1 MEKKVTFWK
10 KSIKGLFLIG
20 MAVQIVWG
28 FCFMAANLFSV
39 QQFADT
45 AMYKEVSHT
54 FLLDEYIGVL
64 YPLILFLCPVE
75 TLVYVLQLALAFLAG
90 CVFVC
95 FSGLGEEKL
104 FSGKNIFASLYL
116 LTIPFLMQL
125 HMAIL
130 PQSFVLSLGLIQ
142 LGLCMNVLRQKTD
155 RPQKAF
161 FLCCLCLVGMAL
173 LNPDY
178 LILGCPAVLW
188 LFFTRIEGKYV
199 QTGKNLLHVKI
210 YQLLVLAGSICLVLF
225 VNGMTQTPGVRGNIQ
240 RSLGA
245 AMVSRLA
252 WPNFEVDYYFWPE
265 EVKEVMDSMTGR
277 EISRYAEN
285 VKTVLGP
292 LMEEAFGKEQAN
304 AYYWQMAM
312 SSLFVRTKEV
322 VGRIAEDF
330 LAYLFTPFAVG
341 VQLSGGGASYS
352 GYNFSMMWQQARE
365 LTTIYVNYG
374 VCSLLIGM
382 VFAAAA
388 LIAECVSGKKA
399 SRDSAGKGA
408 LAKRSSSVLLCVVCV
423 LLQTLRYTMSG
434 TYMMDYKNV
443 PMIIVLWYSC
453 LLWGLKFYGIH
464 TKDT

>member
-1 MEKKVTFWK
+1 MEKKVTFLK
-10 KSIKGLFLIG
+10 KSIKGFFLIG
-20 MAVQIVWG
+20 MTVQIVLG

-39 QQFADT
+39 QPFADT

-75 TLVYVLQLALAFLAG
+75 TLVYLLQLAAAFLAG

-95 FSGLGEEKL
+95 LSGLGEERL
-104 FSGKNIFASLYL
+104 LAGKNIFASLYL

-130 PQSFVLSLGLIQ
+130 PQSFVLSLGLVQ
-142 LGLCMNVLRQKTD
+142 LGLCMGVLRQKTD
-155 RPQKAF
+155 RPRKAF
-161 FLCCLCLVGMAL
+161 ILCCLCLVGMAL
-173 LNPDY
+173 LKPDY

-188 LFFTRIEGKYV
+188 LFARTGRKAS
-199 QTGKNLLHVKI
+199 QTGKSLLRIKI
-210 YQLLVLAGSICLVLF
+210 CQLVVFAGSICLVLF
-225 VNGMTQTPGVRGNIQ
+225 VNGITQTPGARGNIQ

-292 LMEEAFGKEQAN
+292 LLEDAFGKEQAN
-304 AYYWQMAM
+304 VYYWQMAK
-312 SSLFVRTKEV
+312 SSFLVRTKEIV
-322 VGRIAEDF
+322 VRMAEDF
-330 LAYLFTPFAVG
+330 FAYLFTPFAAG
-341 VQLSGGGASYS
+341 AQLSEGGASYS
-352 GYNFSMMWQQARE
+352 GYNFSMMWQQARK

-374 VCSLLIGM
+374 VYSLLAGM
-382 VFAAAA
+382 VFVLAA
-388 LIAECVSGKKA
+388 LIVKLVGGKKA
-399 SRDSAGKGA
+399 SYDNATGRSALG
-408 LAKRSSSVLLCVVCV
+408 KRSSIFLLCVVCM
-423 LLQTLRYTMSG
+423 LLQTVWYTMSG

-443 PMIIVLWYSC
+443 PLIIALWYSC